1 MVVAGISRAPLV
13 RRLRGLIARDPL
25 FAGALAA
32 GAVLRLVTMI
42 GYPGTRWF
50 AGDSYVYVGAALR
63 PRPDLSKTIGYSFFL
78 RALLPFHSFTL
89 VTGVQHLMGLGIA
102 VMIYLLA
109 RRAGVPKLWAT
120 AATLPVL
127 LDGFEIEDEH
137 MVMAEVL
144 FTFLVMLALLAILWR
159 YRVWW
164 PTALIAGLLV
174 GYAVDVR
181 SEGLPLLV
189 LFPAFVLYRG
199 LRAGGWAS
207 WRGWLAAVMITIG
220 CAAPV
225 VAYAAWF
232 HSVNGQYT
240 LTRSDGFYLWGRVS
254 SFAECSVIKPPADQ
268 LRVCPSGAPSSRTPP
283 GDYIWHAPQVH
294 QIPGGPVSVA
304 NDRLLRDF
312 AIRAIEAQPFGYAE
326 SVLKSLALAVEWPRH
341 NYPDAGTVSYY
352 YFRLQP
358 QLIPDN
364 PNHEWIP
371 GGTAYQDAVSYG
383 HANPSTVVVP
393 FAAAMSLYER
403 IFYTYGPLF
412 GLILLTGLGGLV
424 RIEGLRQRQPRLV
437 WSRRAG
443 SMMPWVT
450 AVVLLVTPIAV
461 ADFDY
466 RYLLPVLP
474 FACLA
479 AGLAFAPARAQKVR
493 PAPQPRGPRPD
504 EEPRD
509 DLTRQVPGPVSGA

>member
-1 MVVAGISRAPLV
+1 VVAGISRAPLV
-13 RRLRGLIARDPL
+13 RRLRGLVARHPQ
-25 FAGALAA
+25 FAVALAA
-32 GAVLRLVTMI
+32 GAVLRLVAMI
-42 GYPGTRWF
+42 GYPGALWF

-89 VTGVQHLMGLGIA
+89 VTALQHLMGLGIA

-109 RRAGVPKLWAT
+109 RRAGVSKLWAT

-127 LDGFEIEDEH
+127 LDGFQIEDEH
-137 MVMAEVL
+137 MLMAEVL
-144 FTFLVMLALLAILWR
+144 FTFLIMLALLAILWR

-199 LRAGGWAS
+199 LRAGGWGS
-207 WRGWLAAVMITIG
+207 WRGWLAAAMMAIG
-220 CAAPV
+220 CAVPV
-225 VAYAAWF
+225 VAYASWF
-232 HSVNGQYT
+232 HAVNGQYA
-240 LTRSDGFYLWGRVS
+240 LTRSEGFYLWGRVS
-254 SFAECSVIKPPADQ
+254 SFAECSVIKPPADE
-268 LRVCPSGAPSSRTPP
+268 LKICPSGSPSSRTPP

-326 SVLKSLALAVEWPRH
+326 SVLKNLALAVEWPRH
-341 NYPDAGTVSYY
+341 KYPDAGTVGYY

-358 QLIPDN
+358 QEIPN
-364 PNHEWIP
+364 NHSWIP

-383 HANPSTVVVP
+383 HANPSTVVEP
-393 FAAAMSLYER
+393 FATLIDLYEH
-403 IFYTYGPLF
+403 IIYTYGPLF
-412 GLILLTGLGGLV
+412 GLILLTGLGGVV

-450 AVVLLVTPIAV
+450 AIVLLVSPIAV

-479 AGLAFAPARAQKVR
+479 AGLAFAPARVPGVR
-493 PAPQPRGPRPD
+493 PAPRPPAPRQDD
-504 EEPRD
+504 EPQD
-509 DLTRQVPGPVSGA
+509 DLTSQVRGPVSGA